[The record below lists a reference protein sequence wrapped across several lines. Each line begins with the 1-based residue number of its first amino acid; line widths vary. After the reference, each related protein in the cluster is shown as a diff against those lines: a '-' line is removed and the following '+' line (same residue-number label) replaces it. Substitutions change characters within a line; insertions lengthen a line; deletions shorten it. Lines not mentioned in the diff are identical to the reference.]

1 MAQVIVRQLEDET
14 VRRLKERARRR
25 GHSLKQELREI
36 LAAAARQD
44 KAEFKACAAA
54 IRARYEGT
62 PQIDSALL
70 LRDDR
75 DR

>member
-1 MAQVIVRQLEDET
+1 MAQVIIRNLDEEI
-14 VRRLKERARRR
+14 VRRLKERARRQ
-25 GHSLKQELREI
+25 GHSLEGELREI

-44 KAEFKACAAA
+44 MTALRERAAA

-62 PQIDSALL
+62 PQTDSALL
-70 LRDDR
+70 LREDR

>member
-1 MAQVIVRQLEDET
+1 MAQVIVRNIDEAV

-25 GHSLKQELREI
+25 GRSLESELREV
-36 LAAAARQD
+36 LAAAARQEM
-44 KAEFKACAAA
+44 AAFRERAAA

-62 PQIDSALL
+62 VQTDSALL
-70 LRDDR
+70 LREDR